1 MRVKLIAGKFG
12 GRFIQAPP
20 GSTTHPMGERVRSA
34 MFNSLGEAVRG
45 AKVLDAFAGSGA
57 IGLEALSRGAESVVF
72 VERDRVAQR
81 VIAENINTVGTNE
94 NSIVIK
100 TTVANWLESMSV
112 TEEFDLIFADPPYHN
127 PQFSTV
133 SRLMGLLKPGGHM
146 VLSHSGIG
154 EVSIQNGIV
163 VVDNRSYG
171 GAHLTYFRKEIS
183 N

>member
-12 GRFIQAPP
+12 GRFVQAPP

-34 MFNSLGEAVRG
+34 MFNSLGETVRG
-45 AKVLDAFAGSGA
+45 ARVLDAFAGSGA
-57 IGLEALSRGAESVVF
+57 IGLEALSRAAESVVF

-81 VIAENINTVGTNE
+81 VIAENIGSLGISE
-94 NSIVIK
+94 NAIVIK
-100 TTVANWLESMSV
+100 TTILNWLESMSV
-112 TEEFDLIFADPPYHN
+112 TEEFDIIFVDPPYHN
-127 PQFSTV
+127 PQFSTI

-154 EVSIQNGIV
+154 EVPIQNGIV

-171 GAHLTYFRKEIS
+171 GAHLTYFLRLKC
-183 N
+183 

>member
-154 EVSIQNGIV
+154 AVPLQNGSG

-171 GAHLTYFRKEIS
+171 GAHLTYFLRLKE
-183 N
+183 

>member
-1 MRVKLIAGKFG
+1 MRVKLIAGGFG

-34 MFNSLGEAVRG
+34 MFNSLGETVRG
-45 AKVLDAFAGSGA
+45 ARVLDAFAGSGA
-57 IGLEALSRGAESVVF
+57 IGLEALSRGAESAVF

-81 VIAENINTVGTNE
+81 VIAENISTVGASE

-100 TTVANWLESMSV
+100 TTIVNWLESMSV
-112 TEEFDLIFADPPYHN
+112 TEEFDIIFADPPYHN

-133 SRLMGLLKPGGHM
+133 SRLIGLLKPGGHM
-146 VLSHSGIG
+146 VLSHPGIG
-154 EVSIQNGIV
+154 EVPIQNGIV

-183 N
+183 D